1 MSEIK
6 VLHVDDEPDIRLL
19 VEASLGLDPNLM
31 TQSVATGEEAL
42 NVASHWNPHVILL
55 DATMPGMDGAATLA
69 HLQSNPKTASIPVV
83 FLTANSRE
91 VDVDH
96 FRSIG
101 SVGVIA
107 KPFDPRALASAVRDH
122 LTSTQGTSEAS
133 AATPTVAYAGQST
146 VSPADTAANNEMG
159 VSTSGAHASMFPA
172 SAANLLLLDVAGHP
186 FTLGDA
192 SGTAALLDLRG
203 PASSP
208 IWSLLKAG
216 APSPIGLLDGSP
228 SAAGPDGGER
238 LSFAAAAGS
247 SIFDTGLRASGYA
260 ASSDPHQSGTL
271 DHPGNASPIMFTSS
285 TSSMPGIANPT
296 HDLSLWR

>member
-1 MSEIK
+1 
-6 VLHVDDEPDIRLL
+6 
-19 VEASLGLDPNLM
+19 M

-69 HLQSNPKTASIPVV
+69 HLQSDPKTASIPVV

-133 AATPTVAYAGQST
+133 ATTPTAAYAGQST
-146 VSPADTAANNEMG
+146 VSPADTAANNAMG

-186 FTLGDA
+186 FTLSDANATPALGAMSIGGA